1 MRRPLFNAVRI
12 LLSAAILFLL
22 LRKLQIGSPS
32 AILLNAKSGVA
43 VTIVPVMISWYLAGL
58 KWRFVQPVTRRL
70 TVQQSIKNTLIGLT
84 YGYLLPGGQLMGEI
98 GKYMHTRLD
107 MVRREGLAASIILDK
122 IIGFVALTLVGAV
135 GALADAQAPVFVR
148 NISVSLTIAGLFYI
162 LTMTGLPLRKAIRA
176 GAASLFS
183 FLRIKKM
190 SALYDTMFPEYPRP
204 HDILSCFGVS
214 IVYQLTI
221 GGIVYLLAQNVSVA
235 LPVTRLLWIWG
246 IVGIVQ
252 SLPISYGGLGVREL
266 SFVFLLS
273 LYGVTG
279 SSALSLSLNI
289 YLLLLIGACI
299 GTILIVIDV
308 LKKRNG
314 YRRVKT

>member
-1 MRRPLFNAVRI
+1 
-12 LLSAAILFLL
+12 
-22 LRKLQIGSPS
+22 
-32 AILLNAKSGVA
+32 
-43 VTIVPVMISWYLAGL
+43 
-58 KWRFVQPVTRRL
+58 
-70 TVQQSIKNTLIGLT
+70 
-84 YGYLLPGGQLMGEI
+84 
-98 GKYMHTRLD
+98 
-107 MVRREGLAASIILDK
+107 
-122 IIGFVALTLVGAV
+122 
-135 GALADAQAPVFVR
+135 
-148 NISVSLTIAGLFYI
+148 
-162 LTMTGLPLRKAIRA
+162 
-176 GAASLFS
+176 
-183 FLRIKKM
+183 M